1 MDLNF
6 IIILGLLAALGYGI
20 QSWTFHC
27 KKGLLLR
34 LLPGLLL
41 LTGAVGCWIP
51 LVAIPQWEDLIAFI
65 GVFFLAIGLGAMC
78 LGCLA
83 AWIVFLI
90 SRKKNSQFRKFRS
103 E

>member
-1 MDLNF
+1 MDINL
-6 IIILGLLAALGYGI
+6 IVILGLLAALGYALQYWI
-20 QSWTFHC
+20 FHC
-27 KKGLLLR
+27 KKGLFLR

-78 LGCLA
+78 LGCLT
-83 AWIVFLI
+83 AWTIYAVRRIVQ
-90 SRKKNSQFRKFRS
+90 KRS
-103 E
+103 K